1 MGPEHR
7 QRDLP
12 LIGGAVTFS
21 LSQEARRIRVGG
33 NMGGWKYRWDYFSL
47 VVGN

>member
-33 NMGGWKYRWDYFSL
+33 NIGGIISAWWLEIEGVYY
-47 VVGN
+47 